1 MSNLSLYN
9 ITNKFIEIMDKVAG
23 GELSEE
29 EYNELEKELAV
40 ELQNKSSNIIGYIQN
55 IESFINAVN
64 DEEIRLAEMKKTA
77 EKKLSKFKEYVK
89 ENMERL
95 DLTNIPTSLGNLK
108 ISKNPM
114 SVEIDNEEKIP
125 GEFKKVEMKVKVD
138 KTAIKKHFKETG
150 EIVPGIKIVD
160 DKTSLRIK

>member
-9 ITNKFIEIMDKVAG
+9 ITNKFIEIMDKVTE

-29 EYNELEKELAV
+29 EYNELGEELAV

-55 IESFINAVN
+55 IESFINAIKV
-64 DEEIRLAEMKKTA
+64 EEVRLSEMKKTA
-77 EKKLSKFKEYVK
+77 EKKLAKFKEYVK

-95 DLTNIPTSLGNLK
+95 EVTEIPTGLGNLK
-108 ISKNPM
+108 IAKNPM
-114 SVEIDNEEKIP
+114 SIEIENEEEIP
-125 GEFKKVEMKVKVD
+125 GEFKKVEMNIKVD
-138 KTAIKKHFKETG
+138 KTAIKKHFEETG
-150 EIVPGIKIVD
+150 EMVPGIKIVD

>member
-9 ITNKFIEIMDKVAG
+9 ITNKFIEIMDKVTE

-29 EYNELEKELAV
+29 EYEKLGEELAI

-55 IESFINAVN
+55 IESFINAVK
-64 DEEIRLAEMKKTA
+64 DEEVRLEEMKKTA

-95 DLTNIPTSLGNLK
+95 ELTDIPTSLGNLK
-108 ISKNPM
+108 ITKNPM

-138 KTAIKKHFKETG
+138 KAAIKKYFKETG
-150 EIVPGIKIVD
+150 EIVPGTKIINN
-160 DKTSLRIK
+160 KTSLRIK

>member
-1 MSNLSLYN
+1 MQNLSLYN
-9 ITNKFIEIMDKVAG
+9 ITNKFIEIMDKVTE
-23 GELSEE
+23 GELTEE

-55 IESFINAVN
+55 IESFINAVK

-77 EKKLSKFKEYVK
+77 EKKLTKFKEYVK

-95 DLTNIPTSLGNLK
+95 DLTDISTSLGNLK
-108 ISKNPM
+108 IAKNPI
-114 SVEIDNEEKIP
+114 SVEIDDEEKIP
-125 GEFKKVEMKVKVD
+125 GEFKNIEMKIKVD

-150 EIVPGIKIVD
+150 EIVPGTKIIR

>member
-9 ITNKFIEIMDKVAG
+9 ITNKFIEIMDKVTE

-29 EYNELEKELAV
+29 EYNELGEELAV

-55 IESFINAVN
+55 IESFINAIKN
-64 DEEIRLAEMKKTA
+64 EEVRLSEMKKTA
-77 EKKLSKFKEYVK
+77 EKKLAKFKEYVK

-95 DLTNIPTSLGNLK
+95 EVTEIPTGLGNLK
-108 ISKNPM
+108 IAKNPM
-114 SVEIDNEEKIP
+114 SVEIENEEEIP
-125 GEFKKVEMKVKVD
+125 GEFKKVEMNIKVD

-150 EIVPGIKIVD
+150 VIVPGIKIVD

>member
-9 ITNKFIEIMDKVAG
+9 ITNKFIEIMDKVTE

-29 EYNELEKELAV
+29 EYNELGEELAK

-55 IESFINAVN
+55 IESFINAIK
-64 DEEIRLAEMKKTA
+64 DEEVRLSEMRKTA
-77 EKKLSKFKEYVK
+77 EKKLTKFKEYVK

-95 DLTNIPTSLGNLK
+95 EVTEIPTGLGNLK
-108 ISKNPM
+108 ITKNPM
-114 SVEIDNEEKIP
+114 SVEIDNEEEIP
-125 GEFKKVEMKVKVD
+125 GEFKKVEMTIKVD

-150 EIVPGIKIVD
+150 EIVPGTRIVD

>member
-9 ITNKFIEIMDKVAG
+9 ITNKFIEIMDKVTE

-29 EYNELEKELAV
+29 EYNELGKELAV

-77 EKKLSKFKEYVK
+77 EKKLYKFKEYVK

-95 DLTNIPTSLGNLK
+95 DLTDIPTSLGNLK
-108 ISKNPM
+108 ITKNPM

-138 KTAIKKHFKETG
+138 KTAIKKYFKETG